1 MKNNKIPENII
12 DLVDGFNQKKISR
25 KTFLYTGKEHSYSK
39 LYEHILK
46 YTGLF
51 REKGLKK
58 GDKVLVSSN
67 MDIAFIEAHL
77 SLMRNGLVS
86 VPIDPDTK
94 QNRITKLIEFLNPKG
109 IIADKNLIESW
120 NIPENLILLQV
131 EEKADKGMLFNKLLG
146 KKQEA
151 GKVLTYP
158 AVLESYPDQIPP
170 IEIDPGSDAYILFT
184 SGTTSEPRGIR
195 ISHSSLYSQV
205 KTLSGQFLYTGESK
219 ALNLLPLFHTGGL
232 TQGLMITLA
241 VRGTLFRH
249 LEFSFQ
255 TIEKFLDSIY
265 TYKISHVHTVPT
277 MISLMLEYGKGY
289 QDAFNTEYFKVLT
302 CGGSVLRP
310 DTWKKFED
318 QFGVRISNFY
328 GLTETVTGTTY
339 CGPDDETYKMGTI
352 GKPVD
357 CQVKIILDDR
367 VAGVHEVGEILLAG
381 DHIMKGY
388 YNAPDLSDQVLKDG
402 WFYSGDLGKYDEE
415 GFYYIEG
422 RKKLLIITGGI
433 NVLNAEVE
441 EVILGIDG
449 IKDAV
454 VLGEEDLTWGEIVVA
469 AVVVHPEKELSEKGI
484 VEECRKVL
492 EQVKI
497 PRKVYFLDEIPRTKS
512 GKVIPT
518 KTREIIASKVVDA
531 MDHFS
536 GDMEE
541 RVLKVASES
550 FRLDPGSLS
559 LDSDNR
565 NLDEW
570 DSLSHLVLVSN
581 LEQEFNV
588 RFATVEIMKIE
599 SLQDALNIIRE
610 K

>member
-1 MKNNKIPENII
+1 LKDTKIPKNIVE
-12 DLVDGFNQKKISR
+12 LVDTFNQKKFA
-25 KTFLYTGKEHSYSK
+25 KKAFLYTGKEHTYGK
-39 LYEHILK
+39 LHEHILR
-46 YTGLF
+46 YSGLF
-51 REKGLKK
+51 MQKGMKK
-58 GDKVLVSSN
+58 GDKVLVSTK

-77 SLMRNGLVS
+77 SVMRNGLVS
-86 VPIDPDTK
+86 VPLDPDTK
-94 QNRITKLIEFLNPKG
+94 QGRVWNHIEFLNIKG
-109 IIADKNLIESW
+109 IIADKDLIESW
-120 NIPENLILLQV
+120 GIPENLVLLPI
-131 EEKADKGMLFNKLLG
+131 EEKEEKGMLFSKLLG
-146 KKQEA
+146 KKQDA
-151 GKVLTYP
+151 GKDLSYP
-158 AVLESYPDQIPP
+158 AVLDSFPLSSPP
-170 IEIDPGSDAYILFT
+170 EDIDPGSDVYIMFT
-184 SGTTSEPRGIR
+184 SGTTSAPRGVR
-195 ISHSSLYSQV
+195 ISHGALFSHLQ
-205 KTLSGQFLYTGESK
+205 TLVNQ
-219 ALNLLPLFHTGGL
+219 LLFTENSRMMNVQPLFHTGGL
-232 TQGLMITLA
+232 TQGLMSALSA
-241 VRGTLFRH
+241 HATLFRH
-249 LEFSFQ
+249 IEFSFQ
-255 TIEKFLDSIY
+255 TIEKFLDSVY
-265 TYKISHVHTVPT
+265 TYKLTHVHMVPT
-277 MISLMLEYGKGY
+277 MIALLNNYGKEFS
-289 QDAFNTEYFKVLT
+289 DAFKTDFLEVVSSS
-302 CGGSVLRP
+302 GSLLHKEVWRQ
-310 DTWKKFED
+310 FEN
-318 QFGVRISNFY
+318 QFGVRLSNFY
-328 GLTETVTGTTY
+328 GLTETVTGSTY
-339 CGPDDETYKMGTI
+339 CGPDDETYKVGTI
-352 GKPVD
+352 GKSLD
-357 CQVKIILDDR
+357 CQVKILIDDR
-367 VAGVHEVGEILLAG
+367 VAGVNEIGEILLAG

-388 YNAPDLSDQVLKDG
+388 YNAPELTGQMLKDG

-492 EQVKI
+492 EQVKV

-599 SLQDALNIIRE
+599 SLKDALNIIRE